1 MTPLQSEIRRLYLPP
16 SAEWE
21 APAKG
26 SAAAVSPFF
35 GADQRV
41 RCMVMELTRPPSWK
55 LLGAVWQ
62 GVQAELELSAPAIA
76 VSGTDGLQLWF
87 SLAEPVA
94 VAEAQAFLEELRL
107 RFLPEVT
114 RSRLRLLPAAEASAA
129 HPDRHAAQVPALQ
142 APGDNWSAFVAPDLA
157 PVFADTPWLDIPP
170 NEDGQATLL
179 RGLAPMQPGAFDA
192 AMRLLTAARPVQAL
206 PRPGAAPSAPSTVQ
220 VPVPPALPEP
230 AGHGHALQDPRHFL
244 LQVMNDATIALPLRI
259 DAAKALLPYLHG
271 DGPRPSPGG

>member
-16 SAEWE
+16 SAESDT
-21 APAKG
+21 PAEG
-26 SAAAVSPFF
+26 VAAAASPLF
-35 GADQRV
+35 GPDRRV

-62 GVQAELELSAPAIA
+62 GVQAELELPAPAIA

-94 VAEAQAFLEELRL
+94 VAEAHAFLEGLRL

-114 RSRLRLLPAAEASAA
+114 RSRLRLLPAADAGAA
-129 HPDRHAAQVPALQ
+129 HPGSHAALVPALQ
-142 APGDNWSAFVAPDLA
+142 TPGDNWSAFVASDLA

-179 RGLAPMQPGAFDA
+179 RALAPMKPAAFSA
-192 AMRLLTAARPVQAL
+192 AMLLLAARAVQAPPLPTAAT
-206 PRPGAAPSAPSTVQ
+206 SAP
-220 VPVPPALPEP
+220 VPHLLQAPA
-230 AGHGHALQDPRHFL
+230 AHGQALQDPRHFL
-244 LQVMNDATIALPLRI
+244 LQVMNDATVALPLRI
-259 DAAKALLPYLHG
+259 DAAKALLPYLQG
-271 DGPRPSPGG
+271 DGHRPSTGG

>member
-16 SAEWE
+16 SAESD
-21 APAKG
+21 APAESG
-26 SAAAVSPFF
+26 AAAASPLF
-35 GADQRV
+35 GPDQRV

-62 GVQAELELSAPAIA
+62 GVQAALELPAPAIA

-94 VAEAQAFLEELRL
+94 VAEAHAFLEGLRL

-114 RSRLRLLPAAEASAA
+114 RSRLRLLPAADASAA
-129 HPDRHAAQVPALQ
+129 HPGSHATLVPALQ
-142 APGDNWSAFVAPDLA
+142 APGDNWSAFVASDLA

-179 RGLAPMQPGAFDA
+179 RALAPMKPAAFGT
-192 AMRLLTAARPVQAL
+192 AMQLLAVRT
-206 PRPGAAPSAPSTVQ
+206 
-220 VPVPPALPEP
+220 VPVPPSPT
-230 AGHGHALQDPRHFL
+230 ALQAPPASHVLQAPAVAGQASQGPRHFL
-244 LQVMNDATIALPLRI
+244 LQVMHDATVPLPLRI
-259 DAAKALLPYLHG
+259 DAAKALLPYLPADHDAPPPVG
-271 DGPRPSPGG
+271 

>member
-16 SAEWE
+16 SADGERSAE
-21 APAKG
+21 G
-26 SAAAVSPFF
+26 RSAAASPLF
-35 GADQRV
+35 GPDRRV

-62 GVQAELELSAPAIA
+62 GVQAELELPAPAIA

-94 VAEAQAFLEELRL
+94 VAEAHAFLEGLRL

-114 RSRLRLLPAAEASAA
+114 RSRLRLLPAADASPA
-129 HPDRHAAQVPALQ
+129 HPGSHAALVPALQ
-142 APGDNWSAFVAPDLA
+142 TPGDNWSAFVASDLA

-170 NEDGQATLL
+170 SEDGQATLL
-179 RGLAPMQPGAFDA
+179 RGLAPMKPAAFGA
-192 AMRLLTAARPVQAL
+192 AMQLLAARPVQVPLPAL
-206 PRPGAAPSAPSTVQ
+206 QAPSPPHVLQAPGAEAPAS
-220 VPVPPALPEP
+220 
-230 AGHGHALQDPRHFL
+230 QDPRRFL
-244 LQVMNDATIALPLRI
+244 LQVMNDATVPLPLRI

-271 DGPRPSPGG
+271 DRVPTS